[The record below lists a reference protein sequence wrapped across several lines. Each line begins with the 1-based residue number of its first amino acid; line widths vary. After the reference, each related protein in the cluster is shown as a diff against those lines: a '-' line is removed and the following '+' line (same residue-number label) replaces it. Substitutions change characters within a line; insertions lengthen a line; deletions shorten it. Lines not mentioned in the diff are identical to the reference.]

1 MLCCTKMSD
10 TSDTYKPLDAL
21 TFRQAALEILKASGK
36 TMHYT
41 EITKEAIKDGYWRQ
55 QDEDYIKQHM
65 YQAIKTDVRK
75 KRFGSVFTEVA
86 PGTYEI
92 NRIVVKD

>member
-1 MLCCTKMSD
+1 MFCCICMSE
-10 TSDTYKPLDAL
+10 SAETYKPLDAV
-21 TFRQAALEILKASGK
+21 TFRQAAMEILKASVK
-36 TMHYT
+36 PMHYT
-41 EITKEAIKDGYWRQ
+41 EITKEAIKDGYWRP
-55 QDEDYIKQHM
+55 QDEEYIKQHM

-75 KRFGSVFTEVA
+75 KRFGSMFTEIA

>member
-1 MLCCTKMSD
+1 MLCCTCMSEIAE
-10 TSDTYKPLDAL
+10 TYKPLDAV

-36 TMHYT
+36 PLHYT
-41 EITKEAIKDGYWRQ
+41 EITKEAIKDGYWRP
-55 QDEDYIKQHM
+55 QDEDFIKQHM

-75 KRFGSVFTEVA
+75 KRYGSVFTEVA

-92 NRIVVKD
+92 NRVVVKD